1 VLGASAALGV
11 NVATVPAAF
20 SATVPDTGVLPATTW
35 NVVDPPTTARS
46 KPAETVVPSATPVAP
61 GAGDSEVTD
70 GALAV
75 VNDHDTGLI
84 EAPAAFVAPAAVT
97 V

>member
-1 VLGASAALGV
+1 V

-20 SATVPDTGVLPATTW
+20 RATVPDTGVLPATTW

-46 KPAETVVPSATPVAP
+46 NPAETVVPSGTPVPP
-61 GAGDSEVTD
+61 GAGDSDVTD
-70 GALAV
+70 GAPAV

-84 EAPAAFVAPAAVT
+84 DAPAAFVAPAAVT